1 VTFVKLLLSAV
12 GRLLHITVF
21 CGLKVA
27 LTATVLGIVLQ
38 FLLVLCDSY
47 VNISVDVVMYR
58 LPCD

>member
-12 GRLLHITVF
+12 GRLLHMLCVRE
-21 CGLKVA
+21 LKVA
-27 LTATVLGIVLQ
+27 LTATVLGTVLQ

-47 VNISVDVVMYR
+47 VNISVYVVMYR